1 MTNALAVYDEMDL
14 PTIAEAMFKSGLF
27 SDTKSMA
34 QAIVKVIAGREL
46 GIGPVAAM
54 RGIDIIQGKV
64 ALSASLTAALVKQT
78 GRYTYYVVAH
88 DAKVCSIEFHERDTT
103 TGGWSPIGT
112 STFTMEMAN
121 RAGLVSKGVWT
132 QYPEAMLWARAMTQ
146 GAGWF
151 CPDATEGRFYTAEEL
166 GADEAPQGSESEE
179 NTPGMG
185 SGSGKPI
192 SGSREAESSS
202 VGAEMRIDAKTPTDS
217 EHTVGV
223 PLSSDEAEE
232 AAIDEP
238 VPPASAPPIFGRR
251 DARASTSDSLTF
263 TPFDTITPN
272 DENPL
277 GPNAEKLARAGE
289 QHQRVVTLYGGQKK
303 SLEAAWKMYG
313 ISAKDLPVISMLS
326 TEQAEQMI
334 KAKGGL

>member
-34 QAIVKVIAGREL
+34 QAVVKVIAGREL

-78 GRYTYYVVAH
+78 GRYTYYVVEH
-88 DAKVCSIEFHERDTT
+88 DAKVCSIEFHERDAT

-112 STFTMEMAN
+112 STFTMEMAE

-166 GADEAPQGSESEE
+166 GADEAPE
-179 NTPGMG
+179 G
-185 SGSGKPI
+185 SGSPGEVVTHASAVP
-192 SGSREAESSS
+192 
-202 VGAEMRIDAKTPTDS
+202 DA
-217 EHTVGV
+217 
-223 PLSSDEAEE
+223 LSDEAEE
-232 AAIDEP
+232 AVTDEP
-238 VPPASAPPIFGRR
+238 VPPASAPTL
-251 DARASTSDSLTF
+251 DNM
-263 TPFDTITPN
+263 TPN

-277 GPNAEKLARAGE
+277 TLNTEALLSARE
-289 QHQRVVTLYGGQKK
+289 QLDRVVTLYGGQSKAIR
-303 SLEAAWKMYG
+303 AAWEMFG
-313 ISAKDLPVISMLS
+313 IEAKDLPSLVGLTS
-326 TEQAEQMI
+326 EQAEQMI
-334 KAKGGL
+334 RSKGGL